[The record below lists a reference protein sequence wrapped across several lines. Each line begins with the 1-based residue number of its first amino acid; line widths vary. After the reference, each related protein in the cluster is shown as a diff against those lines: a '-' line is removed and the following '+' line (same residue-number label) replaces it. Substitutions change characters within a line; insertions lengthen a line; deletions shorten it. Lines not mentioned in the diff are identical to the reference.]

1 MPLPSTA
8 ALSRS
13 EAGFVPVS
21 TDQIRIPK
29 AAELVADTLR
39 RRIIRG
45 EYEPGKLL
53 PAESALM
60 ASFDVARTTVR
71 DAVRILES
79 EGLLVV
85 RRGANG
91 GGRVQVPAVAMV
103 ADHAA
108 LVLQSRSTSL
118 EDVHA
123 ARAMIET
130 PIAGMLASR
139 CDDAAMIASLRE
151 ALDAEAASLDDPLKL
166 SRAEGRFHQRLVQ
179 LAGSVTIE
187 LLSAVTNRIIAQ
199 QVERDV
205 TERAA
210 ASEVLR
216 HHREAHRAH
225 QRLVDLIA
233 VGAAREAEALWRR
246 HLEAGLEHLRGSPEA
261 PTNVLDILA

>member
-45 EYEPGKLL
+45 EYEPGQLL

-79 EGLLVV
+79 EGLLGV

-91 GGRVQVPAVAMV
+91 GGRRQVPAGAMV
-103 ADHAA
+103 
-108 LVLQSRSTSL
+108 
-118 EDVHA
+118 
-123 ARAMIET
+123 
-130 PIAGMLASR
+130 
-139 CDDAAMIASLRE
+139 
-151 ALDAEAASLDDPLKL
+151 
-166 SRAEGRFHQRLVQ
+166 
-179 LAGSVTIE
+179 
-187 LLSAVTNRIIAQ
+187 
-199 QVERDV
+199 
-205 TERAA
+205 
-210 ASEVLR
+210 
-216 HHREAHRAH
+216 
-225 QRLVDLIA
+225 
-233 VGAAREAEALWRR
+233 
-246 HLEAGLEHLRGSPEA
+246 
-261 PTNVLDILA
+261 

>member
-1 MPLPSTA
+1 MS
-8 ALSRS
+8 
-13 EAGFVPVS
+13 G
-21 TDQIRIPK
+21 DQIRIPK

-39 RRIIRG
+39 RRIISG
-45 EYEPGKLL
+45 EYEAGDLL

-91 GGRVQVPAVAMV
+91 GGRVQAPAVAMV

-108 LVLQSRSTSL
+108 LVLQSRLTSL
-118 EDVHA
+118 EDVYA

-130 PIAGMLASR
+130 PIAGILADRSN
-139 CDDAAMIASLRE
+139 DTAMISRLRD
-151 ALDAEAASLDDPLKL
+151 ALEAEAASLDDPLLL

-179 LAGSVTIE
+179 LTGSVTIE
-187 LLSAVTNRIIAQ
+187 LLSAVANRIIAQ
-199 QVERDV
+199 QVEREV
-205 TERAA
+205 AERAA
-210 ASEVLR
+210 NSEVVR

-225 QRLVDLIA
+225 ERLVDLIA

-246 HLEAGLEHLRGSPEA
+246 HLEAGLEHLRGSPA
-261 PTNVLDILA
+261 AQSTVLDVLA